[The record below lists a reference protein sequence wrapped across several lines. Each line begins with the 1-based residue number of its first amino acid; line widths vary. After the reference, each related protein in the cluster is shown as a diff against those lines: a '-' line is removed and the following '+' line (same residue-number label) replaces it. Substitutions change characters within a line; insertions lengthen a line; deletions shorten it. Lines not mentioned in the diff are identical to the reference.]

1 MASTISD
8 SSPGAARWRSAQ
20 QGLTALLLRDL
31 RTLRRLLNPRRL
43 QATVPPW
50 IEAVAALV
58 AQYSEVS
65 AALAADFYDGQR
77 ADAGVPGGFTARLA
91 DAPPGEQVDASM
103 RWATKDV
110 WDRDADVATP
120 AQLEPL
126 DVRLEAAFV
135 KADAATQR
143 LVADVGRETVR
154 QAVRQDRQAVAYAR
168 VAALGACA
176 FCKMLA
182 SRGSVYATAETAGRD
197 ANDRFS
203 GDASVVKF
211 HNNCHC
217 GIVPVFRGQ
226 RFQLSPHAARWD
238 EIYREYA
245 QGHPGDQLRLFR
257 RALAEHD
264 EYPLPGS
271 N

>member
-20 QGLTALLLRDL
+20 QGLTTLLLRDL
-31 RTLRRLLNPRRL
+31 RTLRRLINPRRL

-58 AQYSEVS
+58 GQYAEVS

-77 ADAGVPGGFTARLA
+77 ADADVPGGFTARLA
-91 DAPPGEQVDASM
+91 DPPPGEQVDASM

-120 AQLEPL
+120 AQLAPL
-126 DVRLEAAFV
+126 EVRLDQAQK
-135 KADAATQR
+135 KAEGAVDR
-143 LVADVGRETVR
+143 LVLSVGRETVR
-154 QAVRQDRQAVAYAR
+154 QAVHQDRGAIGYAR
-168 VAALGACA
+168 AAALGACA
-176 FCKMLA
+176 FCKLMS
-182 SRGSVYATAETAGRD
+182 SRGMVYATADTAGRE
-197 ANDRFS
+197 ANERFL
-203 GDASVVKF
+203 GDGAAKY
-211 HNNCHC
+211 HNWCSC
-217 GIVPVFRGQ
+217 SIVPVFRGQ

-271 N
+271 H